1 GDCEHRLAET
11 IRKRKYRAAKR
22 YELTKLEAQVRQ
34 LTGYIA
40 HLKAKLRVQGLN
52 RCVAENSSLR
62 AKVDHFQYLLVVL
75 SHWAFINE
83 APQQALSHRP
93 ACIESTLLAHPISR
107 RQGIQWLSER
117 VYNEARTLLPLNH
130 PCLGQIDDA
139 FTLDV
144 HLSDDLDEE
153 GTTIAAL
160 ETHYQHTTCTNY
172 RSAASVHWN
181 TLIGAVEGISR
192 ALIDLDTPPV

>member
-83 APQQALSHRP
+83 APQQ
-93 ACIESTLLAHPISR
+93 
-107 RQGIQWLSER
+107 
-117 VYNEARTLLPLNH
+117 
-130 PCLGQIDDA
+130 
-139 FTLDV
+139 
-144 HLSDDLDEE
+144 
-153 GTTIAAL
+153 
-160 ETHYQHTTCTNY
+160 
-172 RSAASVHWN
+172 
-181 TLIGAVEGISR
+181 
-192 ALIDLDTPPV
+192 